1 MTRRGVR
8 LRNRYSGATAAT
20 KALKPHD
27 ASRVA
32 AAFLRIALRK
42 RGVAAA
48 ILATQSAA
56 ASSPALTTRLASGVA
71 LDLTTTRDKLSSE
84 SRARRDAAVL
94 AVAAGGALLLLL
106 GHAAMQLPLLGF
118 ASVTLSGLWVGIAS
132 LFSP

>member
-1 MTRRGVR
+1 MTRRGAR
-8 LRNRYSGATAAT
+8 LRTRYSGATAAT
-20 KALKPHD
+20 KGLQPHD

-32 AAFLRIALRK
+32 AAFRRIASRK

-48 ILATQSAA
+48 IQATQSAA
-56 ASSPALTTRLASGVA
+56 ANSPALTTRLASGVA

-106 GHAAMQLPLLGF
+106 GHAAMQLPLLVF

>member
-1 MTRRGVR
+1 MTRRGAR
-8 LRNRYSGATAAT
+8 LRTRYSGATAAT
-20 KALKPHD
+20 IDLQTHD
-27 ASRVA
+27 ASGVA
-32 AAFLRIALRK
+32 AAFLRIASRK

-48 ILATQSAA
+48 IQATQSAA
-56 ASSPALTTRLASGVA
+56 ANSPALTTRLASGVA
-71 LDLTTTRDKLSSE
+71 LDLTTTRDKLSPV

-106 GHAAMQLPLLGF
+106 GHAAMQLPLLVF